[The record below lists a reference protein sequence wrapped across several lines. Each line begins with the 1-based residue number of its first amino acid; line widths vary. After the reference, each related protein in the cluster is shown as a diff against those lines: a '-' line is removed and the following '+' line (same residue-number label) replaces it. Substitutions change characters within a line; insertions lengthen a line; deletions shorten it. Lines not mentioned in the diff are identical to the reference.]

1 MRVRVFSMLT
11 HLSVGGF
18 PEGFLRVDFKLQC
31 GHVEARLIPERRELG
46 SMPTSLK
53 CLACDRR
60 TK

>member
-1 MRVRVFSMLT
+1 MRVRVHSMKA
-11 HLSVGGF
+11 HLCVES

-53 CLACDRR
+53 CFACDRR